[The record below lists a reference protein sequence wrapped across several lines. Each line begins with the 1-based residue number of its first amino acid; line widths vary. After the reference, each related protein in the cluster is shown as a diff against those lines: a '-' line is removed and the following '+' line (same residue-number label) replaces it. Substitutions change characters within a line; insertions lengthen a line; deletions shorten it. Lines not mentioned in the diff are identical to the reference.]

1 MDILTLK
8 IHRFDGVAK
17 WVQEYTLPYEK
28 GKTVLWALTKI
39 KDEIDPTLNFTSACR
54 HAICGSC
61 AVKINGSSFL
71 GCKTALDEVIDT
83 FKTTTLTFEPLSNYE
98 VIRDLVID
106 WKPKVEKMKQIKP
119 WIIPDEKG
127 TKEKGFKQSEEDF
140 HNISSPTDCILCG
153 ICASE
158 CNQLAV
164 NDGKYLEPFI
174 LNKAYRYAVDSRD
187 GSPDE
192 HIKPVLDNELWKC
205 IHCMQCVSMCPKGI
219 NLTDEISYLRK
230 ATMQLGE
237 RNNQGARHAFAFV
250 NDVRKT
256 GRLNEM
262 TLTIKTEG
270 MFKTVSRR
278 IPLASRMILRGKIN
292 PLQMPKKVEGI
303 EGIRKIYE
311 FVQEEST
318 R

>member
-1 MDILTLK
+1 MDKLTLK
-8 IHRFDGVAK
+8 IHRFDGIAK
-17 WVQEYTLPYEK
+17 WVQEYSFPYEK

-71 GCKTALDEVIDT
+71 GCKTSLDEVIDT

-119 WIIPDEKG
+119 WIIPSEEG

-140 HNISSPTDCILCG
+140 HHISSPTDCILCG

-187 GSPDE
+187 GSPEE
-192 HIKPVLDNELWKC
+192 HIKPVLDNDLWKC
-205 IHCMQCVSMCPKGI
+205 VHCMQCVSMCPKGI
-219 NLTDEISYLRK
+219 NLAEEVSYLRK
-230 ATMQLGE
+230 ATMKLGE

-250 NDVRKT
+250 DDVRKT

-262 TLTIKTEG
+262 MLPLKTDG
-270 MFKTVSRR
+270 MLKTVGKRV
-278 IPLASRMILRGKIN
+278 PLATRMILKGKIN
-292 PLQMPKKVEGI
+292 PLHMPKKIEGI
-303 EGIRKIYE
+303 EGVRKIYE
-311 FVQEEST
+311 YVMEES
-318 R
+318 RR